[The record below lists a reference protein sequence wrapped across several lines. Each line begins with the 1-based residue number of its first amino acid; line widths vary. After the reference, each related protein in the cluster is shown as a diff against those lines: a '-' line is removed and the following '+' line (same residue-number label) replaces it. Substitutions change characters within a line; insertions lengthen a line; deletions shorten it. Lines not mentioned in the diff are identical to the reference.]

1 VANPYLK
8 SNKIAPAAPLYVV
21 SGLKILLFAF
31 LTPMGNPCYNYLRLF
46 IAALIHPNGGLLGTV
61 MTSISKL
68 RKLRETRT
76 AALVAL
82 IKAQE
87 DGQKDSTYWPPTVKE
102 GVGCTQTVLTMNV
115 PFQDAA
121 EYHWLDD
128 VEMTPEEEAEEYRLR
143 PSKMSSL
150 QLWHL
155 MHPQRFIIGD
165 TILVRKTGTKANVFD
180 LTFEAKD
187 VPLSDE
193 ELFTLVDTLKALAD
207 RTNGVINILQHGK
220 EGR

>member
-1 VANPYLK
+1 MK
-8 SNKIAPAAPLYVV
+8 S
-21 SGLKILLFAF
+21 LLD
-31 LTPMGNPCYNYLRLF
+31 
-46 IAALIHPNGGLLGTV
+46 TV
-61 MTSISKL
+61 MTSISEL
-68 RKLRETRT
+68 RKSRETRT
-76 AALVAL
+76 AALAAL

-87 DGQKDSTYWPPTVKE
+87 RGQKDSTYWPPTVKE
-102 GVGCTQTVLTMNV
+102 GVGCTQTVLTMNI

-121 EYHWLDD
+121 EYSHWLDD

-143 PSKMSSL
+143 PSKMSKL

-155 MHPQRFIIGD
+155 MHPQRLIIGD

-187 VPLSDE
+187 VPSEE
-193 ELFTLVDTLKALAD
+193 ELFTLVHTLKALAD